1 MSLKEIK
8 ARKEPAGHLD
18 LIIDAQAPA
27 PANTISFNADGKV
40 VGSLDLGVDPITF
53 TGNADEA
60 AIVFFDSFIRLY
72 DQRYKELQ
80 EQVDKLKIDF
90 IGAKSYGNS
99 YFMQLKAAEGKVKEL
114 QAKLK
119 LQEIENHT
127 KHMTIWKLQA
137 QVDHIV
143 GVLEQT
149 LPAIPDNG
157 NLALKQVAQ
166 NAIDYHKSLSEQTT

>member
-8 ARKEPAGHLD
+8 ARKEPSGHLD

-27 PANTISFNADGKV
+27 PANTISFYADGKV

-80 EQVDKLKIDF
+80 EQVAEL
-90 IGAKSYGNS
+90 AKDRAFFRSCALSG
-99 YFMQLKAAEGKVKEL
+99 
-114 QAKLK
+114 
-119 LQEIENHT
+119 EIPECGSEPS
-127 KHMTIWKLQA
+127 A
-137 QVDHIV
+137 
-143 GVLEQT
+143 LEQKT
-149 LPAIPDNG
+149 
-157 NLALKQVAQ
+157 
-166 NAIDYHKSLSEQTT
+166 